1 MDFTNAINK
10 YLKHIENDYGSDH
23 KIFYA
28 VTGRKYV
35 HVIAEDTHSVM
46 SGRSSH
52 SWIVLTHNDKKFKYG
67 DILKSASWNS
77 PARNYAR
84 GNIFDG
90 NFMNIRWTG
99 AL

>member
-10 YLKHIENDYGSDH
+10 YLKHIENDYGSDRM
-23 KIFYA
+23 KFYA
-28 VTGRKYV
+28 MWGRKYV
-35 HVIAEDTHSVM
+35 HVIMKDDQ
-46 SGRSSH
+46 RSSH
-52 SWIVLTHNDKKFKYG
+52 SWIVLTHNDKKFKCG